1 MKLRDS
7 MTYTLKKV
15 TRKNKNIYF
24 IIILTIS
31 TIAIIGALYYRTTF
45 LNRLRID
52 LTDSFHNRGIMAF
65 KYDNPNYTEIL
76 NILHVTEIYDFH
88 YHYSYTFSPTF
99 KNSKYTGNLEF
110 IYGSK
115 NTLPRNIEGN
125 VFDKNDTGVAI
136 CPKYFYP
143 SHIQNINYFDPNL
156 FLSKNDILNTTFT
169 IKVPKLIRVDGKSI
183 ENGYYI
189 KDFKIIGTYDQL
201 ESDNSA
207 NTCYVSGRDA
217 KEIFEQT
224 TAALNEENVPTM
236 VVAIDDKANL
246 KKVNNELIKMGYNT
260 NRFSF
265 VESITSL
272 NIKFLSNIT
281 ILITIAGII
290 IFTILYV
297 NKKTIDNNQEIGT
310 LKSLGFKSKD
320 IQTINL
326 IEMICITM
334 ISYIIGLLIIGLG
347 FIIINTILK
356 NYLIINHIIIYHSTI
371 PYLIALAIIIIIP
384 IIINYFYTYR
394 ASKKKAI
401 ENLKEET
408 L

>member
-1 MKLRDS
+1 M
-7 MTYTLKKV
+7 
-15 TRKNKNIYF
+15 
-24 IIILTIS
+24 
-31 TIAIIGALYYRTTF
+31 
-45 LNRLRID
+45 
-52 LTDSFHNRGIMAF
+52 
-65 KYDNPNYTEIL
+65 
-76 NILHVTEIYDFH
+76 
-88 YHYSYTFSPTF
+88 
-99 KNSKYTGNLEF
+99 
-110 IYGSK
+110 
-115 NTLPRNIEGN
+115 
-125 VFDKNDTGVAI
+125 
-136 CPKYFYP
+136 
-143 SHIQNINYFDPNL
+143 
-156 FLSKNDILNTTFT
+156 SKNDILNTTFT

>member
-1 MKLRDS
+1 
-7 MTYTLKKV
+7 
-15 TRKNKNIYF
+15 
-24 IIILTIS
+24 
-31 TIAIIGALYYRTTF
+31 
-45 LNRLRID
+45 
-52 LTDSFHNRGIMAF
+52 
-65 KYDNPNYTEIL
+65 
-76 NILHVTEIYDFH
+76 
-88 YHYSYTFSPTF
+88 
-99 KNSKYTGNLEF
+99 
-110 IYGSK
+110 
-115 NTLPRNIEGN
+115 
-125 VFDKNDTGVAI
+125 
-136 CPKYFYP
+136 
-143 SHIQNINYFDPNL
+143 
-156 FLSKNDILNTTFT
+156 
-169 IKVPKLIRVDGKSI
+169 
-183 ENGYYI
+183 
-189 KDFKIIGTYDQL
+189 
-201 ESDNSA
+201 
-207 NTCYVSGRDA
+207 
-217 KEIFEQT
+217 
-224 TAALNEENVPTM
+224 
-236 VVAIDDKANL
+236 
-246 KKVNNELIKMGYNT
+246 MGYNT